1 MICKNCSA
9 QIPDGSKFCTAC
21 GHKIVVEPFVASKPQ
36 QPPQT
41 QHTQTPLQAQP
52 TQVPPQVQPTQVP
65 PQAQP
70 TQVPPQTQ
78 PTQEPPQT
86 TPTQVPPQPPY
97 TQIPS
102 QVQQGQGAPYNLN
115 DAQQQTVSKNTA
127 LDAPLTV
134 LDFFL
139 MSLLSFVPIIGFI
152 FLLIW
157 AFSGN
162 TNINRKNYARAA
174 LIWILV
180 SIGLVILLSIIG
192 GGILNSMM

>member
-9 QIPDGSKFCTAC
+9 QIPDGSKFCTVC
-21 GHKIVVEPFVASKPQ
+21 GHKIVVEPFVAPKPQ

-41 QHTQTPLQAQP
+41 E
-52 TQVPPQVQPTQVP
+52 PTQVP
-65 PQAQP
+65 PQA
-70 TQVPPQTQ
+70 
-78 PTQEPPQT
+78 
-86 TPTQVPPQPPY
+86 PY
-97 TQIPS
+97 TQIPP
-102 QVQQGQGAPYNLN
+102 QVQQGQVPPYNLN

-139 MSLLSFVPIIGFI
+139 MSLLSFVPLIGFI

>member
-9 QIPDGSKFCTAC
+9 QIPDGSKFCTVC
-21 GHKIVVEPFVASKPQ
+21 GHKIVVEPFVAPKPQ

-41 QHTQTPLQAQP
+41 E
-52 TQVPPQVQPTQVP
+52 PTQVP
-65 PQAQP
+65 PQA
-70 TQVPPQTQ
+70 
-78 PTQEPPQT
+78 
-86 TPTQVPPQPPY
+86 PY
-97 TQIPS
+97 TQIPP
-102 QVQQGQGAPYNLN
+102 QVQQGQVPPYNLN

-162 TNINRKNYARAA
+162 ANINRKNYARAA

>member
-9 QIPDGSKFCTAC
+9 QIPDGSKFCTVC
-21 GHKIVVEPFVASKPQ
+21 GHKIVVEPFVAPKPQ

-41 QHTQTPLQAQP
+41 E
-52 TQVPPQVQPTQVP
+52 PTQVP
-65 PQAQP
+65 PQA
-70 TQVPPQTQ
+70 
-78 PTQEPPQT
+78 
-86 TPTQVPPQPPY
+86 PY
-97 TQIPS
+97 TQIPP
-102 QVQQGQGAPYNLN
+102 QVQQGHVLPYNLN
-115 DAQQQTVSKNTA
+115 GTQQQTVSKNTA

-162 TNINRKNYARAA
+162 ANINRKNYARAA

>member
-9 QIPDGSKFCTAC
+9 KIPDGSKFCTVC
-21 GHKIVVEPFVASKPQ
+21 GHKIVVEPFVAPKPQ

-41 QHTQTPLQAQP
+41 EP
-52 TQVPPQVQPTQVP
+52 TQVPPQAQHMQTPPQTQPTQVP
-65 PQAQP
+65 PQA
-70 TQVPPQTQ
+70 
-78 PTQEPPQT
+78 
-86 TPTQVPPQPPY
+86 PY
-97 TQIPS
+97 TQIPP
-102 QVQQGQGAPYNLN
+102 QVQQGQVPPYNLN
-115 DAQQQTVSKNTA
+115 DAQQQTVSKNPA
-127 LDAPLTV
+127 LDVPLTV

>member
-9 QIPDGSKFCTAC
+9 QIPDGSKFCTVC
-21 GHKIVVEPFVASKPQ
+21 GHKIVVEPFVAPKPQ

-41 QHTQTPLQAQP
+41 E
-52 TQVPPQVQPTQVP
+52 PTQVP
-65 PQAQP
+65 PQAQHMQTQH
-70 TQVPPQTQ
+70 TQVPSQA
-78 PTQEPPQT
+78 
-86 TPTQVPPQPPY
+86 PY
-97 TQIPS
+97 TQIPP
-102 QVQQGQGAPYNLN
+102 QVQQGQVPPYNLN
-115 DAQQQTVSKNTA
+115 GTQQQTVSKNTA

>member
-9 QIPDGSKFCTAC
+9 QIPDGSKFCTVC
-21 GHKIVVEPFVASKPQ
+21 GHKIVVEPFVAPKPQ

-41 QHTQTPLQAQP
+41 EP
-52 TQVPPQVQPTQVP
+52 TQVPPQAQHMQTPPQTQPTQVP
-65 PQAQP
+65 PQA
-70 TQVPPQTQ
+70 
-78 PTQEPPQT
+78 
-86 TPTQVPPQPPY
+86 PY
-97 TQIPS
+97 TQIPP
-102 QVQQGQGAPYNLN
+102 QVQQGQVPPYNLN
-115 DAQQQTVSKNTA
+115 DAQQQTVSKNPA

>member
-9 QIPDGSKFCTAC
+9 QIPDGSKFCTVC
-21 GHKIVVEPFVASKPQ
+21 GHKIVVEPFVAPKPQ

-41 QHTQTPLQAQP
+41 E
-52 TQVPPQVQPTQVP
+52 PTQVP
-65 PQAQP
+65 PQA
-70 TQVPPQTQ
+70 
-78 PTQEPPQT
+78 
-86 TPTQVPPQPPY
+86 PY
-97 TQIPS
+97 TQIPP
-102 QVQQGQGAPYNLN
+102 QVQQGHVPPYNLN
-115 DAQQQTVSKNTA
+115 GTQQQTVSKNTA

-162 TNINRKNYARAA
+162 ANINRKNYASAA

>member
-36 QPPQT
+36 T
-41 QHTQTPLQAQP
+41 
-52 TQVPPQVQPTQVP
+52 P

-70 TQVPPQTQ
+70 TQVPPQT
-78 PTQEPPQT
+78 E
-86 TPTQVPPQPPY
+86 PTQVPPQAQHMQTQHTQVPSQAPY
-97 TQIPS
+97 TQIPP
-102 QVQQGQGAPYNLN
+102 QVQQGQVPPYNLN
-115 DAQQQTVSKNTA
+115 DAQQQTVSKNPA

-139 MSLLSFVPIIGFI
+139 MSLLSFIPIIGFI

>member
-9 QIPDGSKFCTAC
+9 QIPDGSKFCTVC
-21 GHKIVVEPFVASKPQ
+21 GHKIVVEPFVAPKPQ

-41 QHTQTPLQAQP
+41 QHTQVPSQA
-52 TQVPPQVQPTQVP
+52 
-65 PQAQP
+65 
-70 TQVPPQTQ
+70 
-78 PTQEPPQT
+78 
-86 TPTQVPPQPPY
+86 PY
-97 TQIPS
+97 TQIPP
-102 QVQQGQGAPYNLN
+102 QIQQGQVPPYNLN
-115 DAQQQTVSKNTA
+115 DAQQQTVSKNPA

>member
-21 GHKIVVEPFVASKPQ
+21 GHKIVVEPFVAPKPQ

-41 QHTQTPLQAQP
+41 E
-52 TQVPPQVQPTQVP
+52 PTQVP
-65 PQAQP
+65 PQA
-70 TQVPPQTQ
+70 
-78 PTQEPPQT
+78 
-86 TPTQVPPQPPY
+86 PY
-97 TQIPS
+97 TQIPP
-102 QVQQGQGAPYNLN
+102 QVQQGQVPPYNLN
-115 DAQQQTVSKNTA
+115 DAQQQTVSKNPA

>member
-9 QIPDGSKFCTAC
+9 QIPDGSKFCTVC
-21 GHKIVVEPFVASKPQ
+21 GHKIVVEPFVAPKPQ

-41 QHTQTPLQAQP
+41 EP
-52 TQVPPQVQPTQVP
+52 TQVPPQAQHMQTP

-70 TQVPPQTQ
+70 TQVPPQTTY
-78 PTQEPPQT
+78 TQAPPQT
-86 TPTQVPPQPPY
+86 PY

-102 QVQQGQGAPYNLN
+102 QVQQGQVPPYNLN
-115 DAQQQTVSKNTA
+115 GTQQQTVSKNTA

-192 GGILNSMM
+192 GGILNSMT

>member
-1 MICKNCSA
+1 M
-9 QIPDGSKFCTAC
+9 
-21 GHKIVVEPFVASKPQ
+21 
-36 QPPQT
+36 QT
-41 QHTQTPLQAQP
+41 
-52 TQVPPQVQPTQVP
+52 
-65 PQAQP
+65 
-70 TQVPPQTQ
+70 PPQTQ
-78 PTQEPPQT
+78 PTQ
-86 TPTQVPPQPPY
+86 VPSQAPY
-97 TQIPS
+97 TQIPP
-102 QVQQGQGAPYNLN
+102 QVQQGQVPPYNLN
-115 DAQQQTVSKNTA
+115 DAQQQTVSKNPA

>member
-9 QIPDGSKFCTAC
+9 QIPDGSKFCTVC
-21 GHKIVVEPFVASKPQ
+21 GHKIVVEPFVAPKPQ

-41 QHTQTPLQAQP
+41 E
-52 TQVPPQVQPTQVP
+52 PTQVP
-65 PQAQP
+65 PQA
-70 TQVPPQTQ
+70 
-78 PTQEPPQT
+78 
-86 TPTQVPPQPPY
+86 PY
-97 TQIPS
+97 TQIPP
-102 QVQQGQGAPYNLN
+102 QVQQGHVPPYNLN
-115 DAQQQTVSKNTA
+115 GTQQQTVSKNTA

-162 TNINRKNYARAA
+162 TNINRK
-174 LIWILV
+174 IMPEQH
-180 SIGLVILLSIIG
+180 LSG
-192 GGILNSMM
+192 YS

>member
-9 QIPDGSKFCTAC
+9 QIPDGSKFCTVC
-21 GHKIVVEPFVASKPQ
+21 GHKIVVEPFVAPKPQ

-41 QHTQTPLQAQP
+41 E
-52 TQVPPQVQPTQVP
+52 PTQVP
-65 PQAQP
+65 PQAQHMQ
-70 TQVPPQTQ
+70 TPPQTQ
-78 PTQEPPQT
+78 H
-86 TPTQVPPQPPY
+86 TQVPSQAPY
-97 TQIPS
+97 TQIPP
-102 QVQQGQGAPYNLN
+102 QVQQGQVPPYNLN
-115 DAQQQTVSKNTA
+115 DAQQQTVSKNPA

-180 SIGLVILLSIIG
+180 SVGLMILLTIIG

>member
-9 QIPDGSKFCTAC
+9 QIPDGSKFCTVC
-21 GHKIVVEPFVASKPQ
+21 GHKIVVEPFVAPKPQ

-41 QHTQTPLQAQP
+41 E
-52 TQVPPQVQPTQVP
+52 PTQVP
-65 PQAQP
+65 PQAQHMQ
-70 TQVPPQTQ
+70 TPPQTQ
-78 PTQEPPQT
+78 H
-86 TPTQVPPQPPY
+86 TQVPSQAPY
-97 TQIPS
+97 TQIPP
-102 QVQQGQGAPYNLN
+102 QIQQGQVPPYNLN
-115 DAQQQTVSKNTA
+115 DAQQQTVSKNPA

>member
-9 QIPDGSKFCTAC
+9 QIPDGSKFCTVC
-21 GHKIVVEPFVASKPQ
+21 GHKIVVEPFVAPKPQ

-41 QHTQTPLQAQP
+41 E
-52 TQVPPQVQPTQVP
+52 PTQVP
-65 PQAQP
+65 PQAQHMQ
-70 TQVPPQTQ
+70 TPPQTQ
-78 PTQEPPQT
+78 H
-86 TPTQVPPQPPY
+86 TQVPSQAPY
-97 TQIPS
+97 TQIPP
-102 QVQQGQGAPYNLN
+102 QVQQGQVPPYNLN

-180 SIGLVILLSIIG
+180 SVGLMILLTIIG

>member
-9 QIPDGSKFCTAC
+9 QIPDGSKFCTVC
-21 GHKIVVEPFVASKPQ
+21 GHKIVVEPFVAPKSQ

-41 QHTQTPLQAQP
+41 QHTQVPSQA
-52 TQVPPQVQPTQVP
+52 
-65 PQAQP
+65 
-70 TQVPPQTQ
+70 
-78 PTQEPPQT
+78 
-86 TPTQVPPQPPY
+86 PY
-97 TQIPS
+97 TQIPP
-102 QVQQGQGAPYNLN
+102 QIQQGQVPPYNLN
-115 DAQQQTVSKNTA
+115 DAQQQTVSKNPA

>member
-9 QIPDGSKFCTAC
+9 QIPDGSKFCTVC
-21 GHKIVVEPFVASKPQ
+21 GHKIVVEPFVAPKPQ

-41 QHTQTPLQAQP
+41 E
-52 TQVPPQVQPTQVP
+52 PTQVP
-65 PQAQP
+65 PQAQHMQTPPQTEP
-70 TQVPPQTQ
+70 TQVPPQA
-78 PTQEPPQT
+78 
-86 TPTQVPPQPPY
+86 PY
-97 TQIPS
+97 TQIPP
-102 QVQQGQGAPYNLN
+102 QVQQGPPYNLN
-115 DAQQQTVSKNTA
+115 DAQQQTVSKNPA

>member
-9 QIPDGSKFCTAC
+9 QIPDGSKFCTVC
-21 GHKIVVEPFVASKPQ
+21 GHKIVVEPFVAPKPQ

-41 QHTQTPLQAQP
+41 E
-52 TQVPPQVQPTQVP
+52 PTQVP
-65 PQAQP
+65 PQA
-70 TQVPPQTQ
+70 
-78 PTQEPPQT
+78 
-86 TPTQVPPQPPY
+86 PY
-97 TQIPS
+97 TQIPP
-102 QVQQGQGAPYNLN
+102 QVQQGHVSPYNLN
-115 DAQQQTVSKNTA
+115 GTQQQTVSKNTA

-162 TNINRKNYARAA
+162 ANINRKNYARAA

>member
-52 TQVPPQVQPTQVP
+52 TQVPPQ
-65 PQAQP
+65 A
-70 TQVPPQTQ
+70 
-78 PTQEPPQT
+78 
-86 TPTQVPPQPPY
+86 
-97 TQIPS
+97 
-102 QVQQGQGAPYNLN
+102 QQGQGAPYNLN

-180 SIGLVILLSIIG
+180 SVGLMILLTIIG

>member
-9 QIPDGSKFCTAC
+9 QIPDVSKFCTVC
-21 GHKIVVEPFVASKPQ
+21 GHKIVVEPFVAPKPQ

-41 QHTQTPLQAQP
+41 E
-52 TQVPPQVQPTQVP
+52 PTQVP
-65 PQAQP
+65 PQAQHMQTP
-70 TQVPPQTQ
+70 PQTQHTQVPPQA
-78 PTQEPPQT
+78 
-86 TPTQVPPQPPY
+86 PY
-97 TQIPS
+97 TQIPP
-102 QVQQGQGAPYNLN
+102 QVQQGQVPPYNLN
-115 DAQQQTVSKNTA
+115 DAQQQTVSKNPA

>member
-21 GHKIVVEPFVASKPQ
+21 GHKIVVEPFVAPKPQ

-41 QHTQTPLQAQP
+41 E
-52 TQVPPQVQPTQVP
+52 PTQVP
-65 PQAQP
+65 PQAQHMQ
-70 TQVPPQTQ
+70 TPPQT
-78 PTQEPPQT
+78 EHMQT
-86 TPTQVPPQPPY
+86 PSQAPY
-97 TQIPS
+97 TQIPP
-102 QVQQGQGAPYNLN
+102 QVQQGQVPPYNLN
-115 DAQQQTVSKNTA
+115 GTQQQTVSKNTA

-139 MSLLSFVPIIGFI
+139 MSLLSFVPIIGFV

>member
-9 QIPDGSKFCTAC
+9 QIPDGSKFCTVC

-41 QHTQTPLQAQP
+41 EPI
-52 TQVPPQVQPTQVP
+52 QVP
-65 PQAQP
+65 PQAQHMQ
-70 TQVPPQTQ
+70 TPPQTQ
-78 PTQEPPQT
+78 H
-86 TPTQVPPQPPY
+86 TQVPSQAPY
-97 TQIPS
+97 TQIPP
-102 QVQQGQGAPYNLN
+102 QVQQGQVPSYNLN
-115 DAQQQTVSKNTA
+115 GTQQQTVSKNTA

>member
-9 QIPDGSKFCTAC
+9 QIPDGSKFCTVC
-21 GHKIVVEPFVASKPQ
+21 GHKIVVEPFVAPKPQ

-41 QHTQTPLQAQP
+41 E
-52 TQVPPQVQPTQVP
+52 PTQVP
-65 PQAQP
+65 PQA
-70 TQVPPQTQ
+70 
-78 PTQEPPQT
+78 
-86 TPTQVPPQPPY
+86 PY
-97 TQIPS
+97 TQIPP
-102 QVQQGQGAPYNLN
+102 QVQQGHVPPYNLN
-115 DAQQQTVSKNTA
+115 GTQQQTVSKNTA

-139 MSLLSFVPIIGFI
+139 MSLLSFVSIIGFI

-162 TNINRKNYARAA
+162 ANINRKNYARAA

>member
-9 QIPDGSKFCTAC
+9 QIPDGSKFCTVC
-21 GHKIVVEPFVASKPQ
+21 GHKIVVEPFVAPKPQ

-41 QHTQTPLQAQP
+41 E
-52 TQVPPQVQPTQVP
+52 PTQVP
-65 PQAQP
+65 PQAQHMKTQH
-70 TQVPPQTQ
+70 TQVPSQA
-78 PTQEPPQT
+78 
-86 TPTQVPPQPPY
+86 PY
-97 TQIPS
+97 TQIPP
-102 QVQQGQGAPYNLN
+102 QVQQGQVPPYNLN
-115 DAQQQTVSKNTA
+115 GTQQQTVSKNTA

-192 GGILNSMM
+192 GGILNSMT

>member
-9 QIPDGSKFCTAC
+9 QIPDGSKFCTVC
-21 GHKIVVEPFVASKPQ
+21 GHKIVVEPFVAPKPQ

-41 QHTQTPLQAQP
+41 E
-52 TQVPPQVQPTQVP
+52 PTQVP
-65 PQAQP
+65 PQA
-70 TQVPPQTQ
+70 
-78 PTQEPPQT
+78 
-86 TPTQVPPQPPY
+86 PY
-97 TQIPS
+97 TQIPP
-102 QVQQGQGAPYNLN
+102 QVQQGQVPPYNLN
-115 DAQQQTVSKNTA
+115 DAQQQTVSKNPA

>member
-9 QIPDGSKFCTAC
+9 QIPDGSKFCTVC
-21 GHKIVVEPFVASKPQ
+21 GHKIVVEPFVAPKPQ

-41 QHTQTPLQAQP
+41 E
-52 TQVPPQVQPTQVP
+52 PTQVP
-65 PQAQP
+65 PQA
-70 TQVPPQTQ
+70 
-78 PTQEPPQT
+78 
-86 TPTQVPPQPPY
+86 PY
-97 TQIPS
+97 TQIPP
-102 QVQQGQGAPYNLN
+102 QVQQGHVPPYNLN
-115 DAQQQTVSKNTA
+115 GTQQQTVSKNTA
-127 LDAPLTV
+127 LDAPLIV

-162 TNINRKNYARAA
+162 ANINRKNYARAA

>member
-41 QHTQTPLQAQP
+41 
-52 TQVPPQVQPTQVP
+52 P

-70 TQVPPQTQ
+70 TQVPSQA
-78 PTQEPPQT
+78 
-86 TPTQVPPQPPY
+86 PY
-97 TQIPS
+97 TQIPP
-102 QVQQGQGAPYNLN
+102 QVQQGQSAPYNLN
-115 DAQQQTVSKNTA
+115 GTQQQTVSKNPA

>member
-9 QIPDGSKFCTAC
+9 QIPDGSKFCTVC
-21 GHKIVVEPFVASKPQ
+21 GHKIVVEPFVAPKPQ

-41 QHTQTPLQAQP
+41 E
-52 TQVPPQVQPTQVP
+52 PTQVP
-65 PQAQP
+65 PQAQHMQ
-70 TQVPPQTQ
+70 TPPQTQ
-78 PTQEPPQT
+78 H
-86 TPTQVPPQPPY
+86 TQVPSQAPY
-97 TQIPS
+97 TQIPP
-102 QVQQGQGAPYNLN
+102 QVQQGHVPPYNLN
-115 DAQQQTVSKNTA
+115 GTQQQTVSKNTA

-162 TNINRKNYARAA
+162 ANINRKNYARAA

>member
-21 GHKIVVEPFVASKPQ
+21 GHKIVVEPFIASKPQ

-41 QHTQTPLQAQP
+41 
-52 TQVPPQVQPTQVP
+52 PPQAQPTQVP

-70 TQVPPQTQ
+70 TQVPL
-78 PTQEPPQT
+78 QT
-86 TPTQVPPQPPY
+86 TYTQAPY
-97 TQIPS
+97 TQIPP
-102 QVQQGQGAPYNLN
+102 QVQQGQVPPYNLN
-115 DAQQQTVSKNTA
+115 DAQQQTVSKNPA

-162 TNINRKNYARAA
+162 ANINRKNYARAA

>member
-9 QIPDGSKFCTAC
+9 QIPDGSKFCTVC
-21 GHKIVVEPFVASKPQ
+21 GHKIVVEPFVAPKPQ

-41 QHTQTPLQAQP
+41 E
-52 TQVPPQVQPTQVP
+52 PTQVP
-65 PQAQP
+65 PQAQHMQ
-70 TQVPPQTQ
+70 TPPQTQ
-78 PTQEPPQT
+78 PTQ
-86 TPTQVPPQPPY
+86 VPSQAPY
-97 TQIPS
+97 TQIPP
-102 QVQQGQGAPYNLN
+102 QVQQGQSAPYNLN
-115 DAQQQTVSKNTA
+115 GAQQQTVSKNPA

>member
-9 QIPDGSKFCTAC
+9 QIPDGSKFCTVC
-21 GHKIVVEPFVASKPQ
+21 GHKIVVEPFVAPKPQ

-41 QHTQTPLQAQP
+41 E
-52 TQVPPQVQPTQVP
+52 PTQVP
-65 PQAQP
+65 PQA
-70 TQVPPQTQ
+70 
-78 PTQEPPQT
+78 
-86 TPTQVPPQPPY
+86 PY
-97 TQIPS
+97 TQIPP
-102 QVQQGQGAPYNLN
+102 QVQQGHLSPYNLN
-115 DAQQQTVSKNTA
+115 GTQQQTVSKNTA

-162 TNINRKNYARAA
+162 ANINRKNYARAA

>member
-9 QIPDGSKFCTAC
+9 QIPDGSKFCTVC
-21 GHKIVVEPFVASKPQ
+21 GHKIVVEPFVAPKPQ

-41 QHTQTPLQAQP
+41 E
-52 TQVPPQVQPTQVP
+52 PTQVP
-65 PQAQP
+65 PQA
-70 TQVPPQTQ
+70 
-78 PTQEPPQT
+78 
-86 TPTQVPPQPPY
+86 PY
-97 TQIPS
+97 TQIPP
-102 QVQQGQGAPYNLN
+102 QVQQGHVPPYNLN
-115 DAQQQTVSKNTA
+115 DAQQQTVSKNPA

>member
-9 QIPDGSKFCTAC
+9 QIPDGSKFCTVC
-21 GHKIVVEPFVASKPQ
+21 GHKIVVEPFVAPKPQ

-41 QHTQTPLQAQP
+41 E
-52 TQVPPQVQPTQVP
+52 PTQVP
-65 PQAQP
+65 PQA
-70 TQVPPQTQ
+70 
-78 PTQEPPQT
+78 
-86 TPTQVPPQPPY
+86 PY
-97 TQIPS
+97 TQIPP
-102 QVQQGQGAPYNLN
+102 QVQQGHVPPYNLN
-115 DAQQQTVSKNTA
+115 GTQQQTVSKNTA

-139 MSLLSFVPIIGFI
+139 MTLLLFVHIIGFI

>member
-9 QIPDGSKFCTAC
+9 QIPDGSKFCTVC
-21 GHKIVVEPFVASKPQ
+21 GHKIVVEPFVAPKPQ

-41 QHTQTPLQAQP
+41 E
-52 TQVPPQVQPTQVP
+52 PTQVP
-65 PQAQP
+65 PQA
-70 TQVPPQTQ
+70 
-78 PTQEPPQT
+78 
-86 TPTQVPPQPPY
+86 PY
-97 TQIPS
+97 TQIPP
-102 QVQQGQGAPYNLN
+102 QVQQGHVPPYNLN
-115 DAQQQTVSKNTA
+115 GTQQQTVSKNTA

-162 TNINRKNYARAA
+162 ANINRKNYARAA

-192 GGILNSMM
+192 GGILNSLM

>member
-41 QHTQTPLQAQP
+41 QHTQTPPQA
-52 TQVPPQVQPTQVP
+52 QPTQVP

-70 TQVPPQTQ
+70 SQPPHTQVPPQTTY
-78 PTQEPPQT
+78 TQA
-86 TPTQVPPQPPY
+86 PPQPPY

-180 SIGLVILLSIIG
+180 SIGLVILLTIIG
-192 GGILNSMM
+192 GGILNSMT

>member
-9 QIPDGSKFCTAC
+9 QIPDGSKFCTVC
-21 GHKIVVEPFVASKPQ
+21 GHKIVVEPFVAPKPQ

-41 QHTQTPLQAQP
+41 E
-52 TQVPPQVQPTQVP
+52 PTQVP
-65 PQAQP
+65 PQA
-70 TQVPPQTQ
+70 
-78 PTQEPPQT
+78 
-86 TPTQVPPQPPY
+86 PY
-97 TQIPS
+97 TQIPP
-102 QVQQGQGAPYNLN
+102 QVQQGQVPPYNLN
-115 DAQQQTVSKNTA
+115 DAQQQTMSKNPA

>member
-9 QIPDGSKFCTAC
+9 QIPDGSKFCTVC
-21 GHKIVVEPFVASKPQ
+21 GHKIVVEPFVAPKPQ

-41 QHTQTPLQAQP
+41 E
-52 TQVPPQVQPTQVP
+52 PTQVP
-65 PQAQP
+65 PQA
-70 TQVPPQTQ
+70 
-78 PTQEPPQT
+78 
-86 TPTQVPPQPPY
+86 PY
-97 TQIPS
+97 TQIPP
-102 QVQQGQGAPYNLN
+102 QVQQGQVPPYNLN
-115 DAQQQTVSKNTA
+115 DAQQQTVSKNPA

-192 GGILNSMM
+192 DGILNSMM